1 MAVLG
6 KKLRS
11 LEGNRVAFMCPG
23 CQEMHDVTILQIGPR
38 GYEKIGPA
46 WGYNG
51 NPDAP
56 TFTPSILVTGVQGK
70 YVNGEW
76 TGEFV
81 CDAAGNPLPLCCH
94 SFVTDGRIQF
104 LSDCT
109 HALAGQT
116 VDLPDVETELPG

>member
-1 MAVLG
+1 MALIG

-11 LEGNRVAFMCPG
+11 LQGNRVAFMCPG
-23 CQEMHDVTILQIGPR
+23 CNDLHQVTILPPVGPR
-38 GYEKIGPA
+38 GGETPTRYPV

-56 TFTPSILVTGVQGK
+56 TFTPSISVTWSEPSDV
-70 YVNGEW
+70 E
-76 TGEFV
+76 GEFDDV
-81 CDAAGNPLPLCCH
+81 SKDRKMVCH

-104 LSDCT
+104 LCDCT

-116 VDLPDVETELPG
+116 VDLPDLEAAE